1 MHNIP
6 EGIAVAAP
14 VYFATGNRLK
24 AFMWTFV
31 SALAEPLG
39 AVLAWLVVGDGLNP
53 NIEGVMFGIV
63 AGIMVTISFKELL
76 PNALRY
82 HPKGNT
88 VIYSILCGMG
98 IMALSLILFA
108 YAGI

>member
-1 MHNIP
+1 MYESKRRSSLTDERKRYK
-6 EGIAVAAP
+6 EGIILRAATP
-14 VYFATGNRLK
+14 NR
-24 AFMWTFV
+24 
-31 SALAEPLG
+31 P
-39 AVLAWLVVGDGLNP
+39 
-53 NIEGVMFGIV
+53 
-63 AGIMVTISFKELL
+63 IMVTISFKELL

-82 HPKGNT
+82 HPEGNT